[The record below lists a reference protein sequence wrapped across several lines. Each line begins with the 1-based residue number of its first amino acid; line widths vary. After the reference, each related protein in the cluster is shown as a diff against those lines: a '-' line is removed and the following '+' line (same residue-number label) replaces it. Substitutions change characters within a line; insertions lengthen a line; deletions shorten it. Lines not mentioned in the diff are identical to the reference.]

1 MAKASQVQPRKRG
14 FNDAMVA
21 LVSVVMV
28 MSPSYLADMLMSRLK
43 VPVAGAAI
51 FALAVFLVGIFL
63 LIRLLR
69 D

>member
-1 MAKASQVQPRKRG
+1 
-14 FNDAMVA
+14 MVA
-21 LVSVVMV
+21 LVSVIMI
-28 MSPSYLADMLMSRLK
+28 MSPSYLADVMMSKLK
-43 VPVAGAAI
+43 IPISVAAI